1 MELIKREKIMY
12 AVVTIGNQQFK
23 LEKGQVFLS
32 QKTGKEVGS
41 EFDSPVHLLAQEN
54 KVHIGTPEV
63 SGAKVTL
70 KVLEDVRGEKIKGFK
85 YKKRKGYYRHWGH
98 RQDLQKLEVVSI
110 SAS

>member
-23 LEKGQVFLS
+23 LEKGQIFLS
-32 QKTGKEVGS
+32 QKTGKEVGA

-70 KVLEDVRGEKIKGFK
+70 KILEDVRGEKIKGFK

>member
-32 QKTGKEVGS
+32 QKTGKEAGS

-63 SGAKVTL
+63 SGAKITL

>member
-1 MELIKREKIMY
+1 MEVSKREIIMY

-41 EFDSPVHLLAQEN
+41 EFESPVHLLAQEN
-54 KVHIGTPEV
+54 KVHIGTPDV

-70 KVLEDVRGEKIKGFK
+70 KVLEDVRGDKIRGFK